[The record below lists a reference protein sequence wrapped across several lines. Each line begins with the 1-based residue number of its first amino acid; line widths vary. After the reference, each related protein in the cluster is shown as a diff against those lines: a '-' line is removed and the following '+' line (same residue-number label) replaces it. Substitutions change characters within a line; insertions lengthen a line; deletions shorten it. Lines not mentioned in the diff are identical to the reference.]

1 MADPLQKLFGSA
13 ARLKLLRLFL
23 FNPKDTYTV
32 PDAAY
37 RSRVPERTA
46 HKELALFSTIGL
58 IKRSPTRSGSGVR
71 YSVNE
76 HFEYVAVLQN
86 LLINAP
92 ARAKDIYETIRSAG
106 AIKLIVVAGVFVGDW
121 EGRLD
126 VLVVADRLKE
136 RVLRTKMRTFES
148 EIGRELRYAML
159 AASDFG
165 YRLNMNDKLV
175 RDVMDYPHRI
185 VFDRLNIGLK

>member
-106 AIKLIVVAGVFVGDW
+106 AIKLIVVAGGFFWDRGSGLDVFVVSAPPKKRGVGPKKRTVGGGV
-121 EGRLD
+121 GR
-126 VLVVADRLKE
+126 
-136 RVLRTKMRTFES
+136 
-148 EIGRELRYAML
+148 
-159 AASDFG
+159 
-165 YRLNMNDKLV
+165 
-175 RDVMDYPHRI
+175 
-185 VFDRLNIGLK
+185 